1 MKVCFFI
8 SGNIESQFNMERL
21 SKKQRDKIYKIEI
34 SIIEK
39 VNNKIFDIP
48 YLPTKEM
55 HIDLIAFRKV
65 FNFNARELDFLE
77 DNQYF
82 VIDIIFMHLEHLELL
97 IMSEY
102 EYEFQNQERE

>member
-21 SKKQRDKIYKIEI
+21 SKEQQDDIYKIEN
-34 SIIEK
+34 SIIKK

-55 HIDLIAFRKV
+55 KINLIAFRNIFK
-65 FNFNARELDFLE
+65 FNAKELDFLE

-82 VIDIIFMHLEHLELL
+82 LIGSIFMELEHLELL
-97 IMSEY
+97 ILSEY
-102 EYEFQNQERE
+102 EYEFQNDVK